1 METYGTA
8 EIRRHEDGRLE
19 VVHADPVI
27 GISLELL
34 AQAVAGDGLSVDG
47 NGYLWLGGDPRYK
60 YRPVRF
66 EASVHGLG
74 AELAVEGCRVLVC
87 ERVEG

>member
-8 EIRRHEDGRLE
+8 EIRRHDDGRLE
-19 VVHADPVI
+19 VTHADPVI
-27 GISLELL
+27 GISVELL
-34 AQAVAGDGLSVDG
+34 AEAVGGMGLWVDG
-47 NGYLWLGGDPRYK
+47 AGLLWLAGDPRYK

-66 EASVHGLG
+66 ECAVRGLP
-74 AELAVEGCRVLVC
+74 ADQAVEGTRVLVC